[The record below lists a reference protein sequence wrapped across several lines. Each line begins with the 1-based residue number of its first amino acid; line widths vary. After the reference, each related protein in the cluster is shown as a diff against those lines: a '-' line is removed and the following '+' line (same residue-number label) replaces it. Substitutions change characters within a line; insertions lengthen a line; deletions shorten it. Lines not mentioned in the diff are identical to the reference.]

1 MISEKNKENL
11 EYMPD
16 FMLRDIIRSF
26 YNGDIS
32 RLKHDELIFKISNHQ
47 IDFQFNKSSVNIN
60 NEITKRVFLP
70 QDPELPFFAYGIFK
84 PDQIAFPIIE
94 FEVESFEVFEIDDHI
109 KFLRDGVSFIF
120 PDENGKKVKGYRIY
134 FKKGF
139 SKTAYFKI
147 SNKEPQSLYTWVEI
161 QGMNAMVAI
170 DGKGEDYVEIDDSDL
185 IIGWNDPYFHIG
197 LEILKRQEIDLGK
210 IDFKKFSFWN
220 EKYAF
225 SRAMFIQMKYM
236 LAYSMME
243 RLAFLMT
250 SFQKGSNQ
258 IPNILAESKIV
269 QYAILDVYKNLDEIE
284 KTKDRKLFSSEKKL
298 ESNGKVKSEF
308 VKINYKQCI
317 EEANFGKIIK
327 FYYQIRNNITHRG
340 KTIVDRE
347 EEFNKYLNELI
358 SIIEYTIKN
367 GEKQTRQ

>member
-1 MISEKNKENL
+1 MISEKNRENL

-26 YNGDIS
+26 YDGDLS
-32 RLKHDELIFKISNHQ
+32 RLKHDELIHKISNHQ
-47 IDFQFNKSSVNIN
+47 NDYQFNKSIVDIN

-70 QDPELPFFAYGIFK
+70 EDPELPFFAYGIFK
-84 PDQIAFPIIE
+84 PNQIAFPNIE
-94 FEVESFEVFEIDDHI
+94 FEVETFEEIEIDHHT

-120 PDENGKKVKGYRIY
+120 PDEDGKKVKGYKIY

-147 SNKEPQSLYTWVEI
+147 SNKEPQSLYTWAEI

-170 DGKGEDYVEIDDSDL
+170 DGNGQDYVEIDDSDL
-185 IIGWNDPYFHIG
+185 IIGWNDPYFYIG
-197 LEILKRQEIDLGK
+197 LDILKRQEIDLGK
-210 IDFKKFSFWN
+210 IDFKKFSFWE

-236 LAYSMME
+236 LAYSMIE

-258 IPNILAESKIV
+258 IPSILAENKIF
-269 QYAILDVYKNLDEIE
+269 QYAILEVYNNLDEKE
-284 KTKDRKLFSSEKKL
+284 KTEDRKIFSSEKKL
-298 ESNGKVKSEF
+298 HSNGKVKSEF

-317 EEANFGKIIK
+317 EKENFGKIIK

-340 KTIVDRE
+340 KTIVDRQD
-347 EEFNKYLNELI
+347 EFDKYLNELI

-367 GEKQTRQ
+367 GEKLTKQ